1 MKPDQRCS
9 LLDAYRRLARP
20 RGSHGRNRPLRTTY
34 HAYTM
39 ITIGPR
45 AEHHPLR
52 FHGPGVREEDPRGI
66 RGPREVISV
75 GRFVGRL
82 G

>member
-1 MKPDQRCS
+1 
-9 LLDAYRRLARP
+9 
-20 RGSHGRNRPLRTTY
+20 
-34 HAYTM
+34 M